1 MSWSSRRTWP
11 ETCAPATT
19 SCMRFRERRNVDLPQ
34 PEGPMS
40 AVTCLG
46 STVMLTSASAWNAPN
61 QALRPSTSMRLA
73 MWGPWSDKLVAAG
86 EEAGEHGQQEHDGD
100 QRKGTGPRPRHRDAE
115 SRARLAEPEQ
125 RQARPGPAG
134 GGGAA

>member
-1 MSWSSRRTWP
+1 MSWSSSRTCP

-19 SCMRFRERRNVDLPQ
+19 SCMRFSERRNVDLPQ

-73 MWGPWSDKLVAAG
+73 MCGPWSDKLVTAG
-86 EEAGEHGQQEHDGD
+86 EEAGEHGQQQHDGD
-100 QRKGTGPRPRHRDAE
+100 QRKGTGPRPRHRDPE
-115 SRARLAEPEQ
+115 SRSRLVEHEQGQARLGSAE
-125 RQARPGPAG
+125 GVG
-134 GGGAA
+134 